1 MTHDP
6 ADSMRR
12 FYRARFKVI
21 ALMAVWLG
29 ALLYLVLA

>member
-1 MTHDP
+1 MKHDP

-12 FYRARFKVI
+12 FYRARFNVI
-21 ALMAVWLG
+21 ALMTIWLG